1 MPSATKM
8 AMGYRATMSPDE
20 LVIHDVPIFCEC
32 SRHGKDFDSKW
43 IKAAVAEAKIG
54 QDDGHFAPLNL
65 LHHPLPGEAEVVPTH
80 LGHYEVTGISKI
92 SFRGR
97 QVSAVMADLHVKK
110 EEFFDQILKGHFP
123 YRSVEIYNRDVAKI
137 DCLSL
142 LDHEPPFLEL
152 PMLMVTDIQ
161 RFRARVSGDTLE
173 LDYTQDAPDRGTP
186 IVASSAIGSRIHVF
200 SRFDGEVTMVQTAK
214 KPDQKS
220 ERLQSDDEE
229 KKSGD
234 GEKKENMEDGGG
246 GDGGPDVGAV
256 VKAIKSGLIGI
267 ADFAEIKMAME
278 EAEAWTKSEPDEEQ
292 PAPAAVPG
300 AESMSKESSPELIRM
315 QAKIAAL
322 EARDAAREEQQ
333 AVKDDVDS
341 AYELLK
347 DRPMGADPRG
357 KLLDL
362 RQKMGRENFK
372 IYVDEFSKTFG
383 ALPVD
388 LTAGLPMTARQ
399 AKIPEELLKKYTT
412 PDEQEKVENFCAQ
425 WTQARQNGFARQDQV
440 KWVSLRMERDQQ
452 QREEG

>member
-1 MPSATKM
+1 
-8 AMGYRATMSPDE
+8 
-20 LVIHDVPIFCEC
+20 
-32 SRHGKDFDSKW
+32 
-43 IKAAVAEAKIG
+43 
-54 QDDGHFAPLNL
+54 
-65 LHHPLPGEAEVVPTH
+65 
-80 LGHYEVTGISKI
+80 
-92 SFRGR
+92 
-97 QVSAVMADLHVKK
+97 
-110 EEFFDQILKGHFP
+110 
-123 YRSVEIYNRDVAKI
+123 
-137 DCLSL
+137 
-142 LDHEPPFLEL
+142 
-152 PMLMVTDIQ
+152 
-161 RFRARVSGDTLE
+161 
-173 LDYTQDAPDRGTP
+173 
-186 IVASSAIGSRIHVF
+186 
-200 SRFDGEVTMVQTAK
+200 
-214 KPDQKS
+214 
-220 ERLQSDDEE
+220 
-229 KKSGD
+229 
-234 GEKKENMEDGGG
+234 
-246 GDGGPDVGAV
+246 
-256 VKAIKSGLIGI
+256 
-267 ADFAEIKMAME
+267 
-278 EAEAWTKSEPDEEQ
+278 
-292 PAPAAVPG
+292 
-300 AESMSKESSPELIRM
+300 MSKESSPELIRM

-322 EARDAAREEQQ
+322 EARDSAREEQQ